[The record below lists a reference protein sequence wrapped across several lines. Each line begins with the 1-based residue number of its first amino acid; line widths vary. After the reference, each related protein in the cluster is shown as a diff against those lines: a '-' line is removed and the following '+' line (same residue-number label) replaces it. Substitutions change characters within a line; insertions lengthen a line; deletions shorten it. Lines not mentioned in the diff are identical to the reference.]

1 LAKIEREGVPAVG
14 IICQGFT
21 ESGRVVAEKEG
32 VPGARI
38 LEFPQPNIL
47 IQTREQIYESTRMI
61 LNEVVEALTK
71 TEREAITAKPKAKAD
86 PRQVEFRGSLEE
98 INEFFR
104 KRKRTDGLPIM
115 PPTLEAVERM
125 LQYTDRSP
133 EEVIGVLPPANY
145 AASVWKVAVNG
156 VMAGCRPEYMPV
168 LLAVTEAVAEP
179 RFNLQLAPS
188 SSGWAP
194 FMIINGPI
202 IKDLDFNHGAGV
214 LRPSRQANITVARFL
229 RLLMINV
236 AGMIVGESEI
246 ATFGRNYEA
255 ALAEAEADSPWEPL
269 HVERGFNPGSSVVTV
284 QSSTG
289 MGDHFITS
297 GDALNQLKQLCRE
310 ITGALTLTPLAIYRF
325 GPEISPLI
333 CLSPLTASSIAK
345 GGYSKRDVKQYF
357 YENARIP
364 AHHFE
369 EKIKQYDVDFSLSRV
384 VQAGILPKI
393 FAESEDPNRLVPL
406 VRRPEDFLITVSGFP
421 NRSRCF
427 IMEQNG
433 KQGMTVSKE
442 IKLPGNW
449 DKLRKR

>member
-1 LAKIEREGVPAVG
+1 M
-14 IICQGFT
+14 
-21 ESGRVVAEKEG
+21 VAEKEG
-32 VPGARI
+32 VPNARI

-47 IQTREQIYESTRMI
+47 IQTREQIYESTKKI
-61 LNEVVEALTK
+61 LNEVVDALTK
-71 TEREAITAKPKAKAD
+71 PEAETKAVKPKAKAD
-86 PRQVEFRGSLEE
+86 PRQVEFKGTLDD

-115 PPTLEAVERM
+115 PPTVQAVERM
-125 LQYTDRSP
+125 LQYTDRTP
-133 EEVIGVLPPANY
+133 EEVIGILPPANY
-145 AASVWKVAVNG
+145 AATVWKVAVNG

-179 RFNLQLAPS
+179 SFNLQLAPS

-194 FMIINGPI
+194 FIIINGPI
-202 IKDLDFNHGAGV
+202 IQDLDFNHGAGV

-229 RLLMINV
+229 RLLMINL
-236 AGMIVGESEI
+236 AGMIVGESEM

-255 ALAEAEADSPWEPL
+255 VLAEAEEDSPWEPL
-269 HVERGFNPGSSVVTV
+269 HVERGFKQGSSVITV

-289 MGDHFITS
+289 MGDHFITN
-297 GDALNQLKQLCRE
+297 GDALNQLRQLCRE

-325 GPEISPLI
+325 RPEVAPLI

-345 GGYSKRDVKQYF
+345 GGYSKKDVKQFF

-364 AHHFE
+364 AHRFE
-369 EKIKQYDVDFSLSRV
+369 EKIKQYDADFTLSHV
-384 VQAGILPKI
+384 VKEGILPKI
-393 FAESEDPNRLVPL
+393 FAESEDPNRMVPL
-406 VRRPEDFLITVSGFP
+406 ARRPEDFLITVSGFP

-442 IKLPGNW
+442 IKFPENW
-449 DKLRKR
+449 ETLRKR